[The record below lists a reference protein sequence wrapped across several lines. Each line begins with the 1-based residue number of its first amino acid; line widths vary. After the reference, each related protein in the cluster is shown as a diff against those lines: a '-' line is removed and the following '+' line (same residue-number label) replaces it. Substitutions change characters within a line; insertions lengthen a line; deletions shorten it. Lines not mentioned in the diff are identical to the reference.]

1 MTMRR
6 RQFLKVAGVG
16 LAGAALVEIGA
27 RTGVQPFKAFSV
39 KRPDPDLN
47 DHLGDLPEN
56 GRDRAILRMSELDR
70 LPWFDRD
77 EAGELRL
84 RPGADVPP
92 VLDCHTHVGWS
103 LGAGGDIDMK
113 ARGPVDYFFD
123 HELPQNLLNV
133 QMHPTAS
140 EAKSISS
147 DTARGLLR
155 TPDRNKTHTAVNL
168 IDEMDRFGHGQAVL
182 LPVVFAIR
190 SKHLEQTQRAAQVDR
205 RLIPFAGINPKRWSD
220 DQETRL
226 GEMVAGKVR
235 GLKYHP
241 VAQMMAPDAP
251 DAMRLF
257 AWCAENEVVVLTHT
271 GFTGREPAF
280 LRALS
285 EPERFSAP
293 LKAYPKLKMI
303 FAHTGSRARF
313 PETLAVAQ
321 QHRDQVW
328 LEFSGQ
334 PVPNIKRLIDEYPA
348 EKLIYG
354 TDWPFYPLSVGL
366 ARFMVATAGREEL
379 RPGILR
385 DNFTQLLNMDMA

>member
-1 MTMRR
+1 MTIQR
-6 RQFLKVAGVG
+6 RQFLKVLGAGM
-16 LAGAALVEIGA
+16 AGAALVELGA

-39 KRPDPDLN
+39 KKPDPDLN
-47 DHLGDLPEN
+47 DYLGYLPEN

-77 EAGELRL
+77 EAGQIRL
-84 RPGADVPP
+84 APGAEVPP
-92 VLDCHTHVGWS
+92 ILDCHTHVGWS
-103 LGAGGDIDMK
+103 LGIGADIDMN
-113 ARGPVDYFFD
+113 ARKPVAYYFD
-123 HELPQNLLNV
+123 HEIPQNLLNV

-147 DTARGLLR
+147 DATRGLLR
-155 TPDRNKTHTAVNL
+155 TPDRNKTHTAANL
-168 IDEMDRFGHGQAVL
+168 IDEMNRFGHTHSIL
-182 LPVVFAIR
+182 LPLEFPVK
-190 SKHLEQTQRAAQVDR
+190 SKHLDQTQRAAQIDP
-205 RLIPFAGINPKRWSD
+205 RLVPFTAIHPKRWSAEKEA
-220 DQETRL
+220 QL
-226 GEMVAGKVR
+226 GERVTGKVR

-241 VAQMMAPDAP
+241 VVQMMPPDAP

-257 AWCAENEVVVLTHT
+257 AWCAENDVVVLSHT

-280 LRALS
+280 MRAFS

-293 LKAYPKLKMI
+293 LKAFPKLKMI

-321 QHRDQVW
+321 QHREQVW

-334 PVPNIKRLIDEYPA
+334 PVPNIKTLLEQYPH

-354 TDWPFYPLSVGL
+354 TDWPFYPLVVSL
-366 ARFMVATAGREEL
+366 ARFMVATAGREEI
-379 RPGILR
+379 RPAILR
-385 DNFTQLLNMDMA
+385 DNFTQLLNMNTA